1 MSDHSIILAATS
13 EDYAQ
18 AKCLFEA
25 YQSFLGIDLCFQGF
39 AAEINSLST
48 MYGPPR
54 GALLLARGGNNTAGC
69 VGLRDLGD
77 NIAEMKR
84 MYVLPL
90 FQGRGIGK
98 ALTTAIIATAKL
110 LGYDAIR
117 LDTIPKLERAVD
129 LYRRMGFREIEAYR
143 HNPDP
148 TALFLELKLKSY
160 RIR

>member
-1 MSDHSIILAATS
+1 MSNHSIILAATS

-18 AKCLFEA
+18 ARYLFEA

-39 AAEINSLST
+39 AAEIDSLST

-54 GALLLARGGNNTAGC
+54 GALLLARVEKDPVGC

-98 ALTTAIIATAKL
+98 AFTTRIIATARL

-129 LYRRMGFREIEAYR
+129 LYRRMGFGEIEAYR

-148 TALFLELKLKSY
+148 TALFLELRLK
-160 RIR
+160 

>member
-1 MSDHSIILAATS
+1 MTNHSIILAATS
-13 EDYAQ
+13 EHYAQ
-18 AKCLFEA
+18 AKSLFEA
-25 YQSFLGIDLCFQGF
+25 YQKYLGIDLCFQGF
-39 AAEINSLST
+39 AAEIDSLSA

-54 GALLLARGGNNTAGC
+54 GALLLARVEEDAVGC

-90 FQGRGIGK
+90 FQGQGIGK
-98 ALTTAIIATAKL
+98 ALTTRIIATAKL
-110 LGYDAIR
+110 LGYHAIR

-129 LYRRMGFREIEAYR
+129 LYRRMGFTEIEVYR

-148 TALFLELKLKSY
+148 TALFLELRLQ
-160 RIR
+160 

>member
-1 MSDHSIILAATS
+1 MSNHSIILAATS
-13 EDYAQ
+13 EHYAQ

-25 YQSFLGIDLCFQGF
+25 YQKYLGIDLCFQGF
-39 AAEINSLST
+39 AAEIDSLST

-54 GALLLARGGNNTAGC
+54 GALLLAMVEKDPVGC

-98 ALTTAIIATAKL
+98 ALTTRIIATARL

-129 LYRRMGFREIEAYR
+129 LYRRMGFTEIEVYR

-148 TALFLELKLKSY
+148 TALFLQLRLQ
-160 RIR
+160 

>member
-1 MSDHSIILAATS
+1 MSNHSIILATTS

-18 AKCLFEA
+18 AKGLFEA
-25 YQSFLGIDLCFQGF
+25 YQNFLGIDLSFQGF
-39 AAEINSLST
+39 AAEVNSLST
-48 MYGPPR
+48 IYGPPR
-54 GALLLARGGNNTAGC
+54 GALLLARVQMDPVGC

-77 NIAEMKR
+77 DIAEMKR

-90 FQGRGIGK
+90 FQGQGIGK
-98 ALTTAIIATAKL
+98 ALTIRFMAAAKL

-117 LDTIPKLERAVD
+117 LDTIPRLETAVG

-148 TALFLELKLKSY
+148 TALFLELKLMK
-160 RIR
+160 